1 MSAATQSEHTFE
13 AEINDLMSLMINTL
27 YTNKACF
34 VRELISNASD
44 AIDKDRQVRM
54 SGGKDMKKEYKIQ
67 IIPNKSERTL
77 IFRDNGIGMDREEL
91 VMNLG
96 TIAKSGT
103 KEFLKKLRESSPE
116 AGQNLIG
123 QFGVGFYSA
132 FLVADK
138 VTVYTNKNDVRT
150 KWSSEANGKF
160 VIEDCGACPDSGTEV
175 HLDIKEADINVLEEN
190 VLKQLIQQYSGY
202 VGYPIELEVTS
213 EKEVGEIKELVT
225 EFQLVNTDKPLW
237 QRSPSEVTDEEYN
250 TFYKNFTGDNQEP
263 LAKKHFHVEG
273 DVDAKCLMFISKVAP
288 ANLFEMNRD
297 ILRNVVLF
305 SKGVFVTSESTVLSP
320 GWMIFASCIVDC
332 YDVPLNVGR
341 EFLQDAKVTEVIRK
355 TISKRAL
362 KMVRELNEEDMQS
375 FHESYSKCLKLGIL
389 NGANDK
395 DELLQIMRFVSSTED
410 KLISLEDYC
419 GKMAEG
425 QESIYFCCGTS
436 IAAMRNS
443 VMINQFKE
451 NGFDVI
457 LLDDTID
464 DNLMNSIE
472 YNFKDKKFKCVNIM
486 SELVNNPWEKESFKA
501 DPEYEKFCEE
511 LQKLLGE
518 EIIKVTQTNVGRHPV
533 LVKVPDKGLTGHQE
547 TVMSTQT
554 MGLSMQTKMRGKK
567 VVHININ
574 NDIIQKMN
582 LKFKEKGE
590 LEDMD
595 KGLFMTLYNTALIN
609 GGYILPD
616 PYRYTEEIFNLIQG
630 ALSGAPGT
638 AATAADSN

>member
-103 KEFLKKLRESSPE
+103 KEFLKKLRESSSPE

-175 HLDIKEADINVLEEN
+175 HLDIKEADINVLDEN

-395 DELLQIMRFVSSTED
+395 DELLQLMRFASSTED
-410 KLISLEDYC
+410 KLISFEDYC

-443 VMINQFKE
+443 AMINQFKE
-451 NGFDVI
+451 HGIDVI

-472 YNFKDKKFKCVNIM
+472 YKFKDKEFKCVNIM
-486 SELVNNPWEKESFKA
+486 SELVNNPWEKESFNA

-511 LQKLLGE
+511 LQTLLGE
-518 EIIKVTQTNVGRHPV
+518 EIIKVTQTNVGKHPV

-554 MGLSMQTKMRGKK
+554 TGLSMQTKMRGKK

-582 LKFKEKGE
+582 SKLKEKGE

-616 PYRYTEEIFNLIQG
+616 PYRYTEEIFSLIQG
-630 ALSGAPGT
+630 ALSGAPS
-638 AATAADSN
+638 TAADGN